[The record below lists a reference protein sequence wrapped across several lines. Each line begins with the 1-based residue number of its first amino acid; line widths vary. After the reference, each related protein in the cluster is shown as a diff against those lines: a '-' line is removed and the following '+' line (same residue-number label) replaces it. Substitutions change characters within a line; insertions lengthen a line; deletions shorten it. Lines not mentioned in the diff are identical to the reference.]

1 MAYMAN
7 STKQL
12 KIQVTYMDNS
22 YTNKLMAY
30 VANSTKT
37 LKIAVAKG
45 ANSYTNQLSLPMWI
59 IAFRSENKQTG

>member
-1 MAYMAN
+1 
-7 STKQL
+7 
-12 KIQVTYMDNS
+12 MDDS

>member
-1 MAYMAN
+1 
-7 STKQL
+7 
-12 KIQVTYMDNS
+12 MDDS

-45 ANSYTNQLSLPMWI
+45 ANSYTNRLSWPIWLI
-59 IAFRSENKQTG
+59 VQKVENPGDVFG